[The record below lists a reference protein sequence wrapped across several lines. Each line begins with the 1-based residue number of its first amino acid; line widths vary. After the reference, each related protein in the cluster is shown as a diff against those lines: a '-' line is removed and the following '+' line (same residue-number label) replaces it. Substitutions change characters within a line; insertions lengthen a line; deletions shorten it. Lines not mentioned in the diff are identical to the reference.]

1 VRVYK
6 KATGQFYTIFNTSF
20 VPYVLNCGSEIEFK
34 HMDKIKILW
43 VDDEIDL
50 LKPHILF
57 LEKKNYE
64 VTTCN
69 NGVDAIDVF
78 DDGNF
83 DIVFLDENMPGM
95 SGLETLQEMKEKK
108 STTPVIMITKSEEE
122 YIMEEAIGSKIAD
135 YLIKP
140 VNPNQIL
147 LSLKK
152 NLDHSRLV
160 SEKTTLDYQKEF
172 RKISMEM
179 GMVRTYEDWIEL
191 YKKLIFWELELE
203 NIEDQSMIEILES
216 QKTEANSQ
224 FGKFIER
231 NYEDWFEPKADKP
244 ILSHTL
250 FREVVVPEIVKKDK
264 PVLFVVIDNLRY
276 DQWKSFESVVSNH
289 YKIEKEIPY
298 YSILPTATQYARNAI
313 FSGLTPLEM
322 EKQFPQYWKN
332 DVEEGGKNLYEA
344 EFLAAHLK
352 KLGLNIKQDY
362 FKITNLASGKKLAEN
377 FKALKDNNLV
387 TVVYNF
393 VDMLSHAKTE
403 MDVVKELASDD
414 KAYRSLTLSW
424 FKNSPLLDII
434 QQAQKMGFKLVL
446 TTDHGTINVRNPS
459 KVIGDKNTS
468 LNLRYKTGRS
478 LTYEDKDVYAV
489 KEPKRIGL
497 PTINMSS
504 SYIFAKNDFFLA
516 YVNNYNHYVSYY
528 KNSYQH
534 GGISL
539 EEMIIPLLVLNPK

>member
-1 VRVYK
+1 
-6 KATGQFYTIFNTSF
+6 
-20 VPYVLNCGSEIEFK
+20 
-34 HMDKIKILW
+34 MDKIKILW

-69 NGVDAIDVF
+69 NGRDAIDIF
-78 DDGNF
+78 DENNF

-95 SGLETLQEMKEKK
+95 SGLETLSEMKEKK
-108 STTPVIMITKSEEE
+108 SSVPMIMITKSEEE

-152 NLDHSRLV
+152 NLDHSRLI
-160 SEKTTLDYQKEF
+160 SQKTTLDYQKEF
-172 RKISMEM
+172 RKITMEM
-179 GMVRTYEDWIEL
+179 SMVNSYEDWVEL

-203 NIEDQSMIEILES
+203 NINDQSMVEILES
-216 QKTEANSQ
+216 QKAEANSQ

-231 NYEDWFEPKADKP
+231 NYEDWFAPKADKP
-244 ILSHTL
+244 VQSHTL
-250 FREVVVPEIVKKDK
+250 FRELVVPEIVKKDK
-264 PVLFVVIDNLRY
+264 PILFVVIDNLRY
-276 DQWKSFESVVSNH
+276 DQWKTFESVVANY
-289 YKIEKEIPY
+289 YKLEKEVPY
-298 YSILPTATQYARNAI
+298 YAILPTATQYARNAI

-332 DVEEGGKNLYEA
+332 DPEEGGKNLYEA
-344 EFLAAHLK
+344 EFLTAQLK
-352 KLGLNIKQDY
+352 RLGLNIKEDY
-362 FKITNLASGKKLAEN
+362 FKITNLAGGKKLVEG
-377 FKALKDNNLV
+377 FKALKNNDLV
-387 TVVYNF
+387 TEVYNF

-424 FKNSPLLDII
+424 FKNSPLLEII
-434 QQAQKMGFKLVL
+434 QQAQKLGFKLIL
-446 TTDHGTINVRNPS
+446 TTDHGTINVKNPS
-459 KVIGDKNTS
+459 KVVGDKNTS

-478 LTYEDKDVYAV
+478 LTYEHKDVYAV
-489 KEPKRIGL
+489 KEPKNIGL

-504 SYIFAKNDFFLA
+504 SYIFAKNDLFLA

-528 KNSYQH
+528 KNTYQH

-539 EEMIIPLLVLNPK
+539 EEMIIPFLVFNPK

>member
-1 VRVYK
+1 
-6 KATGQFYTIFNTSF
+6 
-20 VPYVLNCGSEIEFK
+20 
-34 HMDKIKILW
+34 MDKIKILW

-69 NGVDAIDVF
+69 NGLDAIAIF
-78 DDGNF
+78 EENNF

-95 SGLETLQEMKEKK
+95 SGLETLSEMKEKK
-108 STTPVIMITKSEEE
+108 SSVPMIMITKSEEE

-152 NLDHSRLV
+152 NLDHSRLI
-160 SEKTTLDYQKEF
+160 SQKTTLDYQKEF
-172 RKISMEM
+172 RKITMEM
-179 GMVRTYEDWIEL
+179 AMVNSYEDWIEL

-203 NIEDQSMIEILES
+203 NIDDQSMIEILES

-231 NYEDWFEPKADKP
+231 NYEDWFAPKADKP
-244 ILSHTL
+244 VQSHTL
-250 FREVVVPEIVKKDK
+250 FRELVVPEIVKKDK
-264 PVLFVVIDNLRY
+264 PILFVVIDNLRY
-276 DQWKSFESVVSNH
+276 DQWKTFESVVANY
-289 YKIEKEIPY
+289 YKLEKEVPY
-298 YSILPTATQYARNAI
+298 YAILPTATQYARNAI

-332 DVEEGGKNLYEA
+332 DPEEGGKNLFEA
-344 EFLAAHLK
+344 EFLTAQLK
-352 KLGLNIKQDY
+352 RLGLNIKEDY
-362 FKITNLASGKKLAEN
+362 FKITNLAGGKKLVEN
-377 FKALKDNNLV
+377 FKSLKNNDLV
-387 TVVYNF
+387 TIVYNF

-424 FKNSPLLDII
+424 FKNSPLLEII
-434 QQAQKMGFKLVL
+434 QQAQKMGFKLIL
-446 TTDHGTINVRNPS
+446 TTDHGTINVKNPS
-459 KVIGDKNTS
+459 KVVGDKNTS

-478 LTYEDKDVYAV
+478 LTYEHKDVFAV
-489 KEPKRIGL
+489 KEPKNVGL

-504 SYIFAKNDFFLA
+504 SYIFAKNDLFLA

-528 KNSYQH
+528 KNTYQH

-539 EEMIIPLLVLNPK
+539 EEMIIPFLVFNPK

>member
-1 VRVYK
+1 
-6 KATGQFYTIFNTSF
+6 
-20 VPYVLNCGSEIEFK
+20 
-34 HMDKIKILW
+34 MDKIKILW

-57 LEKKNYE
+57 LEKKNYD

-69 NGVDAIDVF
+69 NGRDAIDLF
-78 DDGNF
+78 EENNF

-95 SGLETLQEMKEKK
+95 NGLETLQEIKERK
-108 STTPVIMITKSEEE
+108 SATPVIMITKSEEE

-172 RKISMEM
+172 RKIAMDLSQVNSWE
-179 GMVRTYEDWIEL
+179 EWIEL
-191 YKKLIFWELELE
+191 YKKLIFWEIELDD
-203 NIEDQSMIEILES
+203 IQDQGMIQILES
-216 QKTEANSQ
+216 QKIEANSQ

-231 NYEDWFEPKADKP
+231 NYEDWFDAKADRP
-244 ILSHTL
+244 VLSHTL
-250 FREVVVPEIVKKDK
+250 FRELVVPELKKK
-264 PVLFVVIDNLRY
+264 ERPVLFVVIDNLRY
-276 DQWKSFESVVSNH
+276 DQWKAFESVVSNH
-289 YKIEKEIPY
+289 YRLEKEVPY

-313 FSGLTPLEM
+313 FSGLLPTEM

-332 DVEEGGKNLYEA
+332 DVDEGGKNLHEA
-344 EFLAAHLK
+344 EFLTAQLK
-352 KLGLNIKQDY
+352 RLGLNIKQDY
-362 FKITNLASGKKLAEN
+362 FKITNFAAGRKLADN
-377 FKALKDNNLV
+377 FKSYKSNDLV

-403 MDVVKELASDD
+403 MDVVKELAADD

-424 FKNSPLLDII
+424 FRNSPLLEII

-446 TTDHGTINVRNPS
+446 TTDHGTINVKNPS

-478 LTYEDKDVYAV
+478 LTYEDKDVYVV
-489 KEPKRIGL
+489 KDPKRIGL
-497 PTINMSS
+497 PAINMSS
-504 SYIFAKNDFFLA
+504 SFIFAKNDLFLA
-516 YVNNYNHYVSYY
+516 YVNNFNHYVSYY
-528 KNSYQH
+528 RNTYQH